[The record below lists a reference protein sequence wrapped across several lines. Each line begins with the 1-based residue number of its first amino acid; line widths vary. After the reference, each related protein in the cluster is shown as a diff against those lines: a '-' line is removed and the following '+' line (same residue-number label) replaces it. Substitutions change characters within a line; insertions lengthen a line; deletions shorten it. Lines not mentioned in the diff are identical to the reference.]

1 MSGRATI
8 IACVVASFA
17 APALAGAE
25 RCIDGA
31 PLPDG
36 GSLERTIDVPT
47 PSAPQ
52 VLTAVRVR
60 LEGTHPWVGDLRA
73 TLIHPSGL
81 AVTLVDRPGI
91 PSTGF
96 PGPWGCGGDDFRCT
110 LADDAAAAIESTCS
124 FGPPPVLS
132 GALRPNG
139 PLAVLV
145 GLPPGGAWRLVIED
159 AVAGDAGSL
168 ALACLDLDVAPDC
181 NGNGTPDAADIAS
194 GASSDANGDGVP
206 DECACAA
213 DLDGDG
219 QVAASDLA
227 TVLSAWGACRG
238 CPADL
243 DRDGQ
248 VGSTDLTRVLAE
260 WGACGGG

>member
-1 MSGRATI
+1 MRGRTTI
-8 IACVVASFA
+8 AAFLAAWCA

-25 RCIDGA
+25 RCVDGG
-31 PLPDG
+31 PIPDG
-36 GSLERTIDVPT
+36 GSLERTVEVPLP
-47 PSAPQ
+47 PSPQ
-52 VLTAVRVR
+52 VITGVRVR
-60 LEGTHPWVGDLRA
+60 LEGTHPWVGDLKA

-81 AVTLVDRPGI
+81 AVTLIDRPGI

-110 LADDAAAAIESTCS
+110 LADDAAGAIESTCS

-132 GALRPNG
+132 GSLRPNG
-139 PLAVLV
+139 PLAALA
-145 GLPPGGAWRLVIED
+145 GLPTGGAWRLVIED

-168 ALACLDLDVAPDC
+168 TLACLDLDVAPDC
-181 NGNGTPDAADIAS
+181 NGNGTPDADDLAS
-194 GASSDANGDGVP
+194 GASSDANGDGIP
-206 DECACAA
+206 DECACVA
-213 DLDGDG
+213 DLDGNG
-219 QVAASDLA
+219 EVAAADLA
-227 TVLSAWGACRG
+227 TVLSSWGACRG

-248 VGSTDLTRVLAE
+248 VGSTDLTRLLAE